1 MSPNMSAVVLLAT
14 TDRPEACARL
24 CADLAEA
31 AATLHQPLTV
41 GIVENSRTPHSRNLN
56 RQTFERLTAQGI
68 DLVIADA
75 QPGGL
80 PIGAARTRQRE
91 LLRGLVQQ
99 GRRPALVWMLDD
111 DLRLQRLIVRD
122 GVLRQEP
129 LHDPIGRL
137 LGMAGQPETPD
148 VLIGTVHGDPPIPAM
163 ATWASRVA
171 DLAANLQR
179 MGQCDPEQPWA
190 ADTAT
195 CIRLREPDYYYDY
208 GQHPRLDTPALWLP
222 RQPGQTVRAACEAM
236 LEEARHLPMGI
247 GFTRPL
253 IAPASATSDPPPPIH
268 LQGSARVRGGNAVF
282 FDLEACL
289 AHDYPT
295 TDLAGVRTRR
305 GDSVGLHLLRRRRGV
320 TFAASDFAVLHGR
333 DDHAT
338 PCADPNRLLE
348 HLLADTLGASLT
360 RAVEGHD
367 RQALSRFLQQRVA
380 QVEHHLQRLNRAIQ
394 SLRYPVWLGASG
406 SGAELDAEDGPIAWL
421 KRHVPGLPTERM
433 PAPARERLLAP
444 DLVNELIDQAR
455 TWSR

>member
-1 MSPNMSAVVLLAT
+1 MNAVVLLAT

-24 CADLAEA
+24 CADLATA
-31 AATLHQPLTV
+31 AVTLRQPLTV
-41 GIVENSRTPHSRNLN
+41 GIVENSRTPRSRALN
-56 RQTFERLTAQGI
+56 RQTFERLTAQGV

-111 DLRLQRLIVRD
+111 DLRLQRLVVRD

-137 LGMAGQPETPD
+137 LELAEQPGTPD

-171 DLAANLQR
+171 DLNENLQR
-179 MGQCDPEQPWA
+179 MGQCDPEQPWT
-190 ADTAT
+190 ADPAT
-195 CIRLREPDYYYDY
+195 CTRLCEPDYYYDY

-222 RQPGQTVRAACEAM
+222 RQPGQTVRAACEEM
-236 LEEARHLPMGI
+236 LEEARHLPLGI

-253 IAPASATSDPPPPIH
+253 IAPASATRDPPPPIH
-268 LQGSARVRGGNAVF
+268 LQGAARVRGGNAVF

-305 GDSVGLHLLRRRRGV
+305 GDSVGLHLLRRRQGV
-320 TFAASDFAVLHGR
+320 TFTASDFAVLHGR

-348 HLLADTLGASLT
+348 HLVADTLGAALT
-360 RAVEGHD
+360 RAVEGCD
-367 RQALSRFLQQRVA
+367 RPALSRFLLHRVA
-380 QVEHHLQRLNRAIQ
+380 QVERHLHRLHAAIQ
-394 SLRYPVWLGASG
+394 SLRCPAWLVANGPGAG
-406 SGAELDAEDGPIAWL
+406 LDAPDGPITWL
-421 KRHVPGLPTERM
+421 KHHVPGLAAGRL

-444 DLVNELIDQAR
+444 DLLDELIDQAHA
-455 TWSR
+455 WSR

>member
-1 MSPNMSAVVLLAT
+1 MNAVVLLAT

-24 CADLAEA
+24 CADLAAA
-31 AATLHQPLTV
+31 AATLRQPLTV
-41 GIVENSRTPHSRNLN
+41 GIVENSRTARSRTLN
-56 RQTFERLTAQGI
+56 RLTFERLTAQGI

-75 QPGGL
+75 RPGGL
-80 PIGAARTRQRE
+80 PIGVARTRQRE

-99 GRRPALVWMLDD
+99 GRRPAMVWMLDD
-111 DLRLQRLIVRD
+111 DLRLQRLVVRD
-122 GVLRQEP
+122 GVLRREP

-137 LGMAGQPETPD
+137 LGLAGQTATPD

-171 DLAANLQR
+171 DLGANLHR
-179 MGQCDPEQPWA
+179 MGQCDPEQPWT
-190 ADTAT
+190 ADAAT
-195 CIRLREPDYYYDY
+195 CIRLCEPDYYYDY

-236 LEEARHLPMGI
+236 LEDACHLPLGI

-253 IAPASATSDPPPPIH
+253 ISFESTTSDPPPSIN

-295 TDLAGVRTRR
+295 AELAGVRTRR
-305 GDSVGLHLLRRRRGV
+305 GDSVGLHLLRRHRGV

-348 HLLADTLGASLT
+348 HLLADTLGAALT

-367 RQALSRFLQQRVA
+367 HPALSRFLQHRVA
-380 QVEHHLQRLNRAIQ
+380 QVEHHLRRLHTAIQ
-394 SLRYPVWLGASG
+394 SLHCPAWLGVSG
-406 SGAELDAEDGPIAWL
+406 PGARLAAQDGPIAWL
-421 KRHVPGLPTERM
+421 QRHVPGLTTGRIPT
-433 PAPARERLLAP
+433 PARERLLAP
-444 DLVNELIDQAR
+444 ELVDELIDQAC

>member
-1 MSPNMSAVVLLAT
+1 MSAVVLLAT

-24 CADLAEA
+24 CADLAA
-31 AATLHQPLTV
+31 TAATLHQPLTV
-41 GIVENSRTPHSRNLN
+41 GIVENSRTPRSRTLN

-111 DLRLQRLIVRD
+111 DLRLQRLVVRD

-137 LGMAGQPETPD
+137 LAMVGQPETPD

-163 ATWASRVA
+163 ATWASRVV
-171 DLAANLQR
+171 DLAANLQH
-179 MGQCDPEQPWA
+179 MGQCDPEQPWT
-190 ADTAT
+190 ADAAT
-195 CIRLREPDYYYDY
+195 CTHLREPDYYYDY
-208 GQHPRLDTPALWLP
+208 GQHPRLDTPAFWLP

-236 LEEARHLPMGI
+236 LEEARHLPLGI

-253 IAPASATSDPPPPIH
+253 IAPTSATSDPAPPIRV
-268 LQGSARVRGGNAVF
+268 QGSARVRGGNAVF
-282 FDLEACL
+282 FDLDACL

-295 TDLAGVRTRR
+295 TELAGVRTRR
-305 GDSVGLHLLRRRRGV
+305 GDSVGLHLLQRCQGV

-348 HLLADTLGASLT
+348 HLLADTLGA
-360 RAVEGHD
+360 
-367 RQALSRFLQQRVA
+367 ALSRAVAGHDHPALSHFLQHRVA
-380 QVEHHLQRLNRAIQ
+380 QVEHHLQRLHTALQ
-394 SLRYPVWLGASG
+394 SLRCPAWLGTSG
-406 SGAELDAEDGPIAWL
+406 SGAALVAQDGPIAWL
-421 KRHVPGLPTERM
+421 QHHVPGLKTGRL

-444 DLVNELIDQAR
+444 ELPGELIDQAR
-455 TWSR
+455 VWSY

>member
-1 MSPNMSAVVLLAT
+1 MNAVVLLAT

-24 CADLAEA
+24 CADLAAA
-31 AATLHQPLTV
+31 AATLRQPLTV
-41 GIVENSRTPHSRNLN
+41 GIVENSRTQRSRTLN
-56 RQTFERLTAQGI
+56 HQTFERLTAQGI

-80 PIGAARTRQRE
+80 PIGAARSRQRE

-99 GRRPALVWMLDD
+99 GRRPRLVWMLDD
-111 DLRLQRLIVRD
+111 DLRLQRLVVRD
-122 GVLRQEP
+122 GALQQEP

-137 LGMAGQPETPD
+137 LALAGQPGTPD

-171 DLAANLQR
+171 DLAVNLQL
-179 MGQCDPEQPWA
+179 MGHSDPEQPW
-190 ADTAT
+190 DTDIAT
-195 CIRLREPDYYYDY
+195 CTRLREPDYYYDY
-208 GQHPRLDTPALWLP
+208 GRHPQIDRPALWLP
-222 RQPGQTVRAACEAM
+222 RQPGQSVRSACEAM
-236 LEEARHLPMGI
+236 LDEARHLPLGI

-253 IAPASATSDPPPPIH
+253 IDLAATPSDRPPPISV
-268 LQGSARVRGGNAVF
+268 QGAARVRGGNAVF

-295 TDLAGVRTRR
+295 TELAGVRTRR
-305 GDSVGLHLLRRRRGV
+305 GDSVGLHVLRRRQAV
-320 TFAASDFAVLHGR
+320 TFATSDFAVLHGR

-348 HLLADTLGASLT
+348 HLLADTLGAALT

-367 RQALSRFLQQRVA
+367 HITLSRFLQHRVVE
-380 QVEHHLQRLNRAIQ
+380 VEHHLRRLNLAIH
-394 SLRYPVWLGASG
+394 SLRCPAWLGG
-406 SGAELDAEDGPIAWL
+406 SGPGAGLAEADGPIAWL
-421 KRHVPGLPTERM
+421 ERHVPGLTTGRM
-433 PAPARERLLAP
+433 PKQARELLLAP
-444 DLVNELIDQAR
+444 DLVDELIDQAH

>member
-1 MSPNMSAVVLLAT
+1 MNAVVLLAT

-24 CADLAEA
+24 CADLAAA
-31 AATLHQPLTV
+31 AATLRQPLTV
-41 GIVENSRTPHSRNLN
+41 GIVENSRTARSRTLN
-56 RQTFERLTAQGI
+56 RLTFERLKAQGI

-75 QPGGL
+75 HPGGL
-80 PIGAARTRQRE
+80 PIGAARSRQRE
-91 LLRGLVQQ
+91 LLRGLVQE

-111 DLRLQRLIVRD
+111 DLRLQRLVVRD

-137 LGMAGQPETPD
+137 LALAGQPATPD

-171 DLAANLQR
+171 DLVVNLQH
-179 MGQCDPEQPWA
+179 MGQLDPEQPWT

-195 CIRLREPDYYYDY
+195 CTRLREPDYYYDY
-208 GQHPRLDTPALWLP
+208 GRHPQLDAPALWLP
-222 RQPGQTVRAACEAM
+222 RQAGQTVRTACEAM
-236 LEEARHLPMGI
+236 LDEARHLPLGI

-253 IAPASATSDPPPPIH
+253 IDPATTPGDLPPPIH
-268 LQGSARVRGGNAVF
+268 VQGAARVRGGNAVF

-295 TDLAGVRTRR
+295 AELAGVRTRR

-348 HLLADTLGASLT
+348 HLLADTLGAALT

-367 RQALSRFLQQRVA
+367 HPALSRFLQHRVA
-380 QVEHHLQRLNRAIQ
+380 QVEHHLRRLNRAIH
-394 SLRYPVWLGASG
+394 SLRRPAWLDASG
-406 SGAELDAEDGPIAWL
+406 PGAGLTAADGPIVWL
-421 KRHVPGLPTERM
+421 KHHVPGLAAGRM
-433 PAPARERLLAP
+433 PAPARDRLLAP
-444 DLVNELIDQAR
+444 YLVKALTDQAR
-455 TWSR
+455 TWSH